1 MRRYLVA
8 GGCVSGVARLLSAAL
23 SLVTW
28 HVTRHTSH
36 KTVLLTNTGSRED
49 KESHRGSSN
58 FAKKNSDF
66 I

>member
-1 MRRYLVA
+1 MA
-8 GGCVSGVARLLSAAL
+8 GVCVSGVARLLSAAL
-23 SLVTW
+23 SLVTRP
-28 HVTRHTSH
+28 VTRHMSH
-36 KTVLLTNTGSRED
+36 KTVLLANTGSRVD